1 MRVVVT
7 GGTGFIGRPLC
18 QKLLELRHT
27 VTVFTRNPDAAR
39 SRLDPRIAAIGWQGS
54 RGATDEMM
62 TALSSAEIVIN
73 LAGAPIAA
81 GRWTEQT
88 KDRLRRSRGGTTS
101 APLAGPGQVQAR
113 PVRRASPPA

>member
-62 TALSSAEIVIN
+62 TALRSAEIVIN
-73 LAGAPIAA
+73 LAGAPIAEW
-81 GRWTEQT
+81 RWTEQT
-88 KDRLRRSRGGTTS
+88 KDSLRRSRERTTS
-101 APLAGPGQVQAR
+101 APVAALSTRNAKP
-113 PVRRASPPA
+113 